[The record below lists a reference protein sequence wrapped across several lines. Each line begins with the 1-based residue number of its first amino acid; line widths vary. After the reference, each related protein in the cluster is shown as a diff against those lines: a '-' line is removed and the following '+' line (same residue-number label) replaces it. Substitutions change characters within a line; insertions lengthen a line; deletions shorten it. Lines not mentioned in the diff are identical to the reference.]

1 MDVALL
7 ASDVE
12 LPDVVGDVVADVVAD
27 VELPIPVEGVGFN
40 TLCTDEKA
48 IGIRITLKIF

>member
-12 LPDVVGDVVADVVAD
+12 FPDVVADVVAD

>member
-1 MDVALL
+1 MDIALL
-7 ASDVE
+7 TSDVE
-12 LPDVVGDVVADVVAD
+12 L
-27 VELPIPVEGVGFN
+27 LPIPVEGVGFN